1 MLLLRV
7 RIFNLFWAHALF
19 TVNGDVGSL
28 RNRRSNVS
36 RLLLSSDR
44 GISIFNLWFKDRI

>member
-28 RNRRSNVS
+28 HRRSSVS
-36 RLLLSSDR
+36 RLLLSNDR
-44 GISIFNLWFKDRI
+44 GIGIFNLRFKNRT

>member
-28 RNRRSNVS
+28 HNRRSSVS

-44 GISIFNLWFKDRI
+44 GIGIFNLRFKDRT